1 MLTIPN
7 EIVPRQIARGAR
19 AAAVPDFRSVRV
31 GEVPDLRAVLG
42 AIPDIKGIIIRVR
55 PPRPPHAGY
64 TPFVPL
70 AVLPLVLLAAVFHA
84 AWNALLKAS
93 ENPLSLATRALT
105 WGTVVAL
112 PPVAAV
118 WLLTGRPGLPLAGW
132 LLALASAFLELIY
145 FITLSTAY
153 RRGELS
159 VVYPI
164 ARGSAPLLAV
174 LVGLLLLGERLHA
187 VALLGVIVVLGG
199 IWAVRRP
206 AAAGSALWP
215 ALLTGVMIAAYTSL
229 DRIGVRL
236 GSPWLYGWLL
246 WLFGAILLNTYTTV
260 RRVPGSRITDEPE
273 VSVTVGVL
281 MTAAYFMILF
291 ALSVAPLAIIAPLRE
306 SAIVLV
312 TAWGIWR
319 LGERRGAWI
328 RVAGALAIVAGIALL
343 TIA

>member
-1 MLTIPN
+1 
-7 EIVPRQIARGAR
+7 
-19 AAAVPDFRSVRV
+19 
-31 GEVPDLRAVLG
+31 
-42 AIPDIKGIIIRVR
+42 
-55 PPRPPHAGY
+55 
-64 TPFVPL
+64 VPL
-70 AVLPLVLLAAVFHA
+70 AVLPLVMLAAVFHA

-105 WGTVVAL
+105 WGTVVSL
-112 PPVAAV
+112 PPVGVA

-145 FITLSTAY
+145 FITLSLAY

-164 ARGSAPLLAV
+164 ARGTAPLLAV

-187 VALLGVIVVLGG
+187 IALLGVIALLGG
-199 IWAVRRP
+199 VWAIRRP
-206 AAAGSALWP
+206 AGAGSALWP
-215 ALLTGVMIAAYTSL
+215 ALLTGVMIAAYTSI
-229 DRIGVRL
+229 DRLGVRL
-236 GSPWLYGWLL
+236 GSPWIYGWLL
-246 WLFGAILLNTYTTV
+246 WLFGATLLIVYTSV
-260 RRVPGSRITDEPE
+260 RRVPGSRLTDEPG
-273 VSVTVGVL
+273 VSLIVGVL

-319 LGERRGAWI
+319 LGERRGAWL
-328 RVAGALAIVAGIALL
+328 RLGGALAILAGIALL
-343 TIA
+343 AFS

>member
-1 MLTIPN
+1 M
-7 EIVPRQIARGAR
+7 
-19 AAAVPDFRSVRV
+19 
-31 GEVPDLRAVLG
+31 
-42 AIPDIKGIIIRVR
+42 
-55 PPRPPHAGY
+55 
-64 TPFVPL
+64 PL

-84 AWNALLKAS
+84 SWNALLKAS
-93 ENPLSLATRALT
+93 ENPLSLAARALT
-105 WGTVVAL
+105 WGTILSL
-112 PPVAAV
+112 PPVAVA
-118 WLLTGRPGLPLAGW
+118 WFLSGRPGLPLAGW

-145 FITLSTAY
+145 FIALSIAY

-164 ARGSAPLLAV
+164 ARGTAPLLAV

-187 VALLGVIVVLGG
+187 LAILGVIALLAG
-199 IWAVRRP
+199 IWTVRRP

-215 ALLTGVMIAAYTSL
+215 ALLTGVMIAAYTTL

-236 GSPWLYGWLL
+236 GSPWIYGWLL
-246 WLFGAILLNTYTTV
+246 WLFGAIFLVAYTRV
-260 RRVPGSRITDEPE
+260 RKIPGSRLTDEPRL
-273 VSVTVGVL
+273 SLAVGVL

-291 ALSVAPLAIIAPLRE
+291 ALSVAPLAIVAPLRE

-319 LGERRGAWI
+319 LGERRGAWL

-343 TIA
+343 TLG

>member
-1 MLTIPN
+1 M
-7 EIVPRQIARGAR
+7 
-19 AAAVPDFRSVRV
+19 
-31 GEVPDLRAVLG
+31 
-42 AIPDIKGIIIRVR
+42 
-55 PPRPPHAGY
+55 
-64 TPFVPL
+64 PL
-70 AVLPLVLLAAVFHA
+70 AVLPLVLLAAIFHA

-93 ENPLSLATRALT
+93 ENPLALATRAVT
-105 WGTVVAL
+105 WGAVVSL
-112 PPVAAV
+112 PPVAVAWV
-118 WLLTGRPGLPLAGW
+118 VTGRPGLPLAGW
-132 LLALASAFLELIY
+132 VLAFASAFLELIY

-164 ARGSAPLLAV
+164 ARGTAPLLAV

-187 VALLGVIVVLGG
+187 TAVAGVLALLLG

-206 AAAGSALWP
+206 ASAGSALWP

-236 GSPWLYGWLL
+236 GPPWVYAWLL
-246 WLFGAILLNTYTTV
+246 WLFAAILLVGFTTV
-260 RRVPGSRITDEPE
+260 RRVPGSRLTEDPKL
-273 VSVTVGVL
+273 SLAVGVL

-319 LGERRGAWI
+319 LGERRGAWL
-328 RVAGALAIVAGIALL
+328 RAAGAFAIVAGIALL

>member
-1 MLTIPN
+1 
-7 EIVPRQIARGAR
+7 
-19 AAAVPDFRSVRV
+19 
-31 GEVPDLRAVLG
+31 
-42 AIPDIKGIIIRVR
+42 
-55 PPRPPHAGY
+55 
-64 TPFVPL
+64 VPL
-70 AVLPLVLLAAVFHA
+70 VVLPLVLLAAIFHA
-84 AWNALLKAS
+84 TWNALLKAS
-93 ENPLSLATRALT
+93 ENPLSLATRAVT
-105 WGTVVAL
+105 WGTVISL
-112 PPVAAV
+112 PPVAVAWTV
-118 WLLTGRPGLPLAGW
+118 DGRPGLPLAGW

-153 RRGELS
+153 QRGELS

-164 ARGSAPLLAV
+164 ARGTAPLLAV
-174 LVGLLLLGERLHA
+174 LVGLLLLGERLHPSA
-187 VALLGVIVVLGG
+187 GLGILALLAG

-206 AAAGSALWP
+206 ATAGSAFWP

-236 GSPWLYGWLL
+236 GPPWIYGWLL
-246 WLFGAILLNTYTTV
+246 WFFGAIFLIAYTTI
-260 RRVPGSRITDEPE
+260 RRIPRSRLIDEPKM
-273 VSVTVGVL
+273 SVTVGVL

-328 RVAGALAIVAGIALL
+328 RVAGALAILGGIALL
-343 TIA
+343 TIS

>member
-1 MLTIPN
+1 M
-7 EIVPRQIARGAR
+7 
-19 AAAVPDFRSVRV
+19 
-31 GEVPDLRAVLG
+31 
-42 AIPDIKGIIIRVR
+42 
-55 PPRPPHAGY
+55 
-64 TPFVPL
+64 PL

-84 AWNALLKAS
+84 TWNALLKAS

-105 WGTVVAL
+105 WGTAVSL
-112 PPVAAV
+112 PPVAVA
-118 WLLTGRPGLPLAGW
+118 WLLAGRPGLPLAGW

-145 FITLSTAY
+145 FITLSLAY

-164 ARGSAPLLAV
+164 ARGTAPLLAV

-187 VALLGVIVVLGG
+187 VALLGVIALLGG
-199 IWAVRRP
+199 IWAIRRP

-236 GSPWLYGWLL
+236 GSPWIYGWLL
-246 WLFGAILLNTYTTV
+246 WLFGAVFLVAFTRI
-260 RRVPGSRITDEPE
+260 RRIPHSRLTDEPAL
-273 VSVTVGVL
+273 SLAVGVL

-319 LGERRGAWI
+319 LRERRGAWL
-328 RVAGALAIVAGIALL
+328 RLGGALAIVAGIALL
-343 TIA
+343 TLG

>member
-1 MLTIPN
+1 
-7 EIVPRQIARGAR
+7 
-19 AAAVPDFRSVRV
+19 
-31 GEVPDLRAVLG
+31 
-42 AIPDIKGIIIRVR
+42 
-55 PPRPPHAGY
+55 
-64 TPFVPL
+64 VPL

-84 AWNALLKAS
+84 TWNAMLKAS
-93 ENPLSLATRALT
+93 ENPLALATRALT
-105 WGTVVAL
+105 WGTILSL
-112 PPVAAV
+112 PPVAVAWV
-118 WLLTGRPGLPLAGW
+118 LSGRPGLPLAGW

-145 FITLSTAY
+145 FIALSTAY

-164 ARGSAPLLAV
+164 ARGTAPLLAV
-174 LVGLLLLGERLHA
+174 LVGLLLLGEQLHPSA
-187 VALLGVIVVLGG
+187 ALGVLALLAG

-206 AAAGSALWP
+206 SIAGSALWP

-236 GSPWLYGWLL
+236 GSPWIYGWLL
-246 WLFGAILLNTYTTV
+246 WLFGAILLVAFTTV
-260 RRVPGSRITDEPE
+260 RRVPGSRLSDEPRLSIA
-273 VSVTVGVL
+273 VAVL

-319 LGERRGAWI
+319 LGERRGAWL
-328 RVAGALAIVAGIALL
+328 RVAGAAAIVVGIGIL
-343 TIA
+343 TIS

>member
-7 EIVPRQIARGAR
+7 EIVPRQIARGVLADS
-19 AAAVPDFRSVRV
+19 PPLLGEGRV
-31 GEVPDLRAVLG
+31 GARLRAVFW
-42 AIPDIKGIIIRVR
+42 AIPDIKSI
-55 PPRPPHAGY
+55 
-64 TPFVPL
+64 VPL

-84 AWNALLKAS
+84 SWSALLKAS
-93 ENPLSLATRALT
+93 ENPLSLATRAVT
-105 WGTVVAL
+105 WGPAVSL
-112 PPVAAV
+112 PPVAVAWIV
-118 WLLTGRPGLPLAGW
+118 AGRPGLPLAGW

-153 RRGELS
+153 QRGELS

-164 ARGSAPLLAV
+164 ARGTAPLLAV
-174 LVGLLLLGERLHA
+174 LVGLLLFGERLHLSEGLR
-187 VALLGVIVVLGG
+187 VLALLAG

-206 AAAGSALWP
+206 ATAGSALWP

-236 GSPWLYGWLL
+236 GSPWIYGWLL
-246 WLFGAILLNTYTTV
+246 WLFGAIFLIVYTRV
-260 RRVPGSRITDEPE
+260 RKVPGSRPTDEPQL
-273 VSVTVGVL
+273 SVTVGVL

-343 TIA
+343 TVA

>member
-1 MLTIPN
+1 
-7 EIVPRQIARGAR
+7 
-19 AAAVPDFRSVRV
+19 
-31 GEVPDLRAVLG
+31 
-42 AIPDIKGIIIRVR
+42 
-55 PPRPPHAGY
+55 
-64 TPFVPL
+64 VPL

-105 WGTVVAL
+105 WGTIVSL
-112 PPVAAV
+112 PPVAVA
-118 WLLTGRPGLPLAGW
+118 WLLTGRPGLPWAGW

-164 ARGSAPLLAV
+164 ARGTAPLLAV

-187 VALLGVIVVLGG
+187 IALLGVIALLGG
-199 IWAVRRP
+199 IWAIRRP

-236 GSPWLYGWLL
+236 GSPWVYGWLL
-246 WLFGAILLNTYTTV
+246 WLFGAILLIGYTTV
-260 RRVPGSRITDEPE
+260 RRVPGSRLTDEPG
-273 VSVTVGVL
+273 VSVIVGVL

-291 ALSVAPLAIIAPLRE
+291 ALSVAPLAIVAPLRE

-312 TAWGIWR
+312 TAWGVWR
-319 LGERRGAWI
+319 LGERRGAWL
-328 RVAGALAIVAGIALL
+328 RLSGALAIVAGIALL
-343 TIA
+343 TLG

>member
-1 MLTIPN
+1 M
-7 EIVPRQIARGAR
+7 
-19 AAAVPDFRSVRV
+19 
-31 GEVPDLRAVLG
+31 
-42 AIPDIKGIIIRVR
+42 
-55 PPRPPHAGY
+55 
-64 TPFVPL
+64 PL

-84 AWNALLKAS
+84 SWNALLKAS
-93 ENPLSLATRALT
+93 ENPLSLATRAVT
-105 WGTVVAL
+105 WGTAVSL
-112 PPVAAV
+112 PPVAVAWIV
-118 WLLTGRPGLPLAGW
+118 AGRPGLPLGGW

-153 RRGELS
+153 QRGELS

-174 LVGLLLLGERLHA
+174 LVGLLLFGERLHLSA
-187 VALLGVIVVLGG
+187 GLGVLALLAG

-206 AAAGSALWP
+206 ATAGSALWP

-236 GSPWLYGWLL
+236 GPPWIYGWLL
-246 WLFGAILLNTYTTV
+246 WLFGAIFLIGYTTI
-260 RRVPGSRITDEPE
+260 RRVPGSRLTDEPKM
-273 VSVTVGVL
+273 SLTVGVL

-291 ALSVAPLAIIAPLRE
+291 ALSVAPLAVIAPLRE

-328 RVAGALAIVAGIALL
+328 RIAGALAIIAGIALL
-343 TIA
+343 TVA